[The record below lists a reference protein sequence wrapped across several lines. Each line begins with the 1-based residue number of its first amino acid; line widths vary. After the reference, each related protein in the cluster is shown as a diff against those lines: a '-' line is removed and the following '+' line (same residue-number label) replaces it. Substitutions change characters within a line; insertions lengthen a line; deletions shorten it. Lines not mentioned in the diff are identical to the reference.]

1 MSFLCMKVLNWRDIG
16 GPDWVWFTGAGD
28 CACKVLEWGGL
39 GGALDVYIGFKVA
52 LLFWARGEI
61 IWS

>member
-28 CACKVLEWGGL
+28 CACKVLEWSGE
-39 GGALDVYIGFKVA
+39 ALVA
-52 LLFWARGEI
+52 PLM
-61 IWS
+61 ST

>member
-1 MSFLCMKVLNWRDIG
+1 MSFLCMVMNWRDIG

-39 GGALDVYIGFKVA
+39 GGALDVYIGVGAKLASKVSSPSSS
-52 LLFWARGEI
+52 L
-61 IWS
+61 